1 RRQINMAKGSVYLCL
16 IVFLLGGSAAAQQ
29 GAKKLA
35 RQPIAITPG
44 FFASLNTRP
53 KHMATNKLSAAV
65 NAMAKKQDLRIISL
79 PNFTSSFAFDG
90 QTFPFTMV
98 GQDPA
103 KRKTSVIPTQYI
115 ALSFFFDEFV
125 DQNGNN
131 IVIDTSVVNKPLAAS
146 PLFNN
151 AQYGTGFTQYEDSV
165 MRAEF
170 FPLFNKDGDADKD
183 DHYHVLL
190 GNPQPLIPVT
200 IEVPFGSSQVFVD
213 NQGTFFALIDINFL
227 VSQLN
232 TLLQTEP
239 VSTTSIPM
247 LIGRNAVYGD
257 FFDGAPVDCC
267 IGGFHSAFE
276 SNQVGNK
283 IFVQTLAFGAWLDSD
298 VAGAI
303 FGDPTIFADVFGIS
317 HELGETLNDP
327 FVNNA
332 TPSYQLPGFPAG
344 ACKNILEVGDVVE
357 ETANPSFPVTLDEF
371 TYHPQTL
378 ALLQWFEGVTSSN
391 AFNGDY
397 SFPGNNL
404 TAPFTPC
411 PATP

>member
-1 RRQINMAKGSVYLCL
+1 MSKGSVYLCL
-16 IVFLLGGSAAAQQ
+16 ILFAFGGSASAQQ
-29 GAKKLA
+29 GKTKVPRHPLA
-35 RQPIAITPG
+35 MTPG
-44 FFASLNTRP
+44 FFASLNSQA
-53 KHMATNKLSAAV
+53 KHMASNKLSSPV
-65 NAMAKKQDLRIISL
+65 NAMTKAQDPRIISL
-79 PNFTSSFAFDG
+79 PNFTRSFTFGG

-103 KRKTSVIPTQYI
+103 KRQTSVIPTQYI
-115 ALSFFFDEFV
+115 ALSFFFDEFI

-131 IVIDTSVVNKPLAAS
+131 IVINTSVINKPLAAS

-151 AQYGTGFTQYEDSV
+151 AQFATGTTQYEDSV

-170 FPLFNKDGDADKD
+170 FPLITKDGDLDQD

-190 GNPQPLIPVT
+190 GSPQPLIPVQ
-200 IEVPFGSSQVFVD
+200 IEVPFGSSLVFVD
-213 NQGTFFALIDINFL
+213 NQGTFFALIDFNFIH
-227 VSQLN
+227 SQLE

-239 VSTTSIPM
+239 IDVKSIPM

-257 FFDGAPVDCC
+257 FSNGEPLNCC

-276 SNQVGNK
+276 SNRVGNK
-283 IFVQTLAFGAWLDSD
+283 IFVQTFAFSTWLDPDVSD
-298 VAGAI
+298 AI
-303 FGDPTIFADVFGIS
+303 FGDPTLFADIFPIS
-317 HELGETLNDP
+317 HEVGETLNNP
-327 FVNNA
+327 FVNNV
-332 TPSYQLPGFPAG
+332 TPSYQVPGFPPG
-344 ACKNILEVGDVVE
+344 ACQNILEDGDVVE
-357 ETANPSFPVTLDEF
+357 QTPNPSLPVTLNGF

-378 ALLQWFEGVTSSN
+378 ALLQWFEGITPSN

-411 PATP
+411 PVTP

>member
-1 RRQINMAKGSVYLCL
+1 MSKGSLYLCL
-16 IVFLLGGSAAAQQ
+16 VLFVFGGSAAAQQ
-29 GAKKLA
+29 GKKVPRHPLA
-35 RQPIAITPG
+35 MTPG
-44 FFASLNTRP
+44 FFASLNSQP
-53 KHMATNKLSAAV
+53 KHMASNKLSSPV
-65 NAMAKKQDLRIISL
+65 NAMTKTQDPRIISL
-79 PNFTSSFAFDG
+79 PNFTRSFTFGG

-103 KRKTSVIPTQYI
+103 KRQTSAIPTQFI
-115 ALSFFFDEFV
+115 ALSFFFDEFI

-131 IVIDTSVVNKPLAAS
+131 IVIDTSVINKPLAAS

-151 AQYGTGFTQYEDSV
+151 AQFATGVTQYEDSV

-170 FPLFNKDGDADKD
+170 SPLITKDGDLDQD

-190 GNPQPLIPVT
+190 GSPQPLIPVQ
-200 IEVPFGSSQVFVD
+200 IEVPFGSSLVFVD
-213 NQGTFFALIDINFL
+213 NQGTFFALIDIDFL
-227 VSQLN
+227 HSQLN

-239 VSTTSIPM
+239 ISVTAIPM

-257 FFDGAPVDCC
+257 FSDGAPLDCC

-283 IFVQTLAFGAWLDSD
+283 IFVQTFAFSTWLDPDVSD
-298 VAGAI
+298 AL
-303 FGDPTIFADVFGIS
+303 FGDPTIFADIFPIS
-317 HELGETLNDP
+317 HEVGETLNDP
-327 FVNNA
+327 FVNNV
-332 TPSYQLPGFPAG
+332 TPSYQVPGFPPG
-344 ACKNILEVGDVVE
+344 ACQNLLEDGDVVE
-357 ETANPSFPVTLDEF
+357 ETPNPSLPVTLNGF

-378 ALLQWFEGVTSSN
+378 ALLQWFEGITPSN